1 MKTILY
7 IMDYGGPY
15 SGNFISS
22 LLFLEEKITKE
33 LGFDSIFIFS
43 EIAKQRPWLN
53 LIQKRKIPIFF
64 IDKKLSLLKR
74 VKNIITIVKD
84 YNVILVH
91 SHFTTFDL
99 DAVFVAKYLKAKV
112 IWHVHSGLFKKLTM
126 KQRLKDLIKIRFIAN
141 NWIDSVIT
149 VSDSVS
155 ELMKQR
161 GVISSKIITINNG
174 INIRRFLRIEKK
186 KKFIL
191 RRKYNILQ
199 NQKVFLLFGWSFH
212 IKGVDLFINVSKIL
226 WDLGYNNIL
235 FFIVYGKKSKD
246 SICKMVDDIPW
257 IRAIQPMENVDELYN
272 ISDCFVSASRSEGFP
287 YSIGEAMISKLPVV
301 SSNLPHLIRIFE
313 LAGKGFIIFK
323 NEDVQDLADSLERI
337 LKTSSKELCEMG
349 NLNYQYIREN
359 YTIDK
364 WCRKIINLYNFL
376 LNERY

>member
-1 MKTILY
+1 MATILH

-33 LGFDSIFIFS
+33 LGFNSIFIFS
-43 EIAKQRPWLN
+43 ERAKQRPWLN

-112 IWHVHSGLFKKLTM
+112 IWHVHSGLFKKITI
-126 KQRLKDLIKIRFIAN
+126 KQKLKDLIKIRFIAN

-155 ELMKQR
+155 EIMKQR

-174 INIRRFLRIEKK
+174 IDIKRFSKMDKK
-186 KKFIL
+186 KKVIL
-191 RRKYNILQ
+191 RRQNNILQ
-199 NQKVFLLFGWSFH
+199 NQKVFLLFGWSPY
-212 IKGVDLFINVSKIL
+212 IKGVDLFINASKIL
-226 WDLGYNNIL
+226 WDLGYTNIL
-235 FFIVYGKKSKD
+235 CFIVYGEKSKD
-246 SICKMVDDIPW
+246 IICKMIADIPW
-257 IRAIQPMENVDELYN
+257 IRAIPPIENVAELYN
-272 ISDCFVSASRSEGFP
+272 ISDCFVSASRSEGFS
-287 YSIGEAMISKLPVV
+287 YSIGEAMISRLLIV
-301 SSNLPHLIRIFE
+301 SSNLPHLIRIFS
-313 LAGKGFIIFK
+313 LAGKGFITFE
-323 NEDVQDLADSLERI
+323 NEDIQDLVVNLERT
-337 LKTSSKELCEMG
+337 LKTSSKEICELG
-349 NLNYQYIREN
+349 NLNYKYIKEN
-359 YTIDK
+359 YTVNK
-364 WCRKIINLYNFL
+364 WCKKIIDLYNFL
-376 LNERY
+376 LN